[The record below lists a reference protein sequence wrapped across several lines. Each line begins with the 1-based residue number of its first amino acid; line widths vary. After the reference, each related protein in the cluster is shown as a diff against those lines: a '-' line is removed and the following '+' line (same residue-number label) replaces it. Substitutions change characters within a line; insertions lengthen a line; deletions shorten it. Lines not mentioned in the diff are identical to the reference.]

1 MVIRPLSPWA
11 APAAL
16 LYALV
21 ESAVDY
27 IHNFASDYVNQ
38 KQVGSIAHPLK
49 ARLRRRQAKGGPIT
63 VIISRREQQ
72 RRQHRADRPAAV
84 GPAAWIDE
92 WGDVN
97 RVKWTTVIDKAP
109 WRSTGTLF
117 SEFAGTW
124 FSEFARPWSSEFAGI
139 WSSEFSRSRRS
150 AGT

>member
-49 ARLRRRQAKGGPIT
+49 ARLRRRQAKDVPVT
-63 VIISRREQQ
+63 VIVSRREEH
-72 RRQHRADRPAAV
+72 RRQYRANHPAPVA
-84 GPAAWIDE
+84 PAAWIDE
-92 WGDVN
+92 GGDVN
-97 RVKWTTVIDKAP
+97 RVKWTTVIHKAP
-109 WRSTGTLF
+109 WRSTGT
-117 SEFAGTW
+117 
-124 FSEFARPWSSEFAGI
+124 
-139 WSSEFSRSRRS
+139 
-150 AGT
+150 